1 MENLEERLKEAVL
14 HEQRLRT
21 ELKLTIALIRSLEN
35 LVRLKFGGEGS
46 GNAVFA
52 DHEKLPKTPIK
63 ELIKKVFGERGGG
76 DGTVLRVAEIAE
88 DLKKLGRTVS
98 VDTIAG
104 IISREIKEN
113 QTFEKVK
120 PGHFQLRANS
130 SSGN

>member
-1 MENLEERLKEAVL
+1 MENLEEHLKEAVL
-14 HEQRLRT
+14 YEQRLRT
-21 ELKLTIALIRSLEN
+21 ELKLTITLIRSLES
-35 LVRLKFGGEGS
+35 LVRLKSGGDA
-46 GNAVFA
+46 NAGVTGY
-52 DHEKLPKTPIK
+52 EKSLKIPIK
-63 ELIKKVFGERGGG
+63 ELIKKVFDERSGGG
-76 DGTVLRVAEIAE
+76 GTVLRVAEIAE